1 MLEITEIFDSLQGE
15 GPFMGRPAVFVRL
28 SGCVP
33 PFCPW
38 CDTVY
43 ARNKGA
49 MLEVRDVAGRVLDFN
64 NKFVVIT
71 GGEPFLQWASGL
83 HELEKHLLAAGC
95 SVQYETSGKLA
106 IPLNCRGYK
115 VCSPKFLEGT
125 WQFVETNVHVADIF
139 KFVVADDFKPL
150 EAFVKKYKIPR
161 QKVWVMPLGA
171 SRAHQLKSFAP
182 VWEYCVEKK
191 FNFAPRLHVLTF
203 DRRKGI

>member
-1 MLEITEIFDSLQGE
+1 MLEITEIFESLQGE

-43 ARNKGA
+43 ARNKGS
-49 MLEVRDVAGRVLDFN
+49 MLEVTDIAGRVLGFK

-71 GGEPFLQWASGL
+71 GGEPFLQWDTGL
-83 HELEKHLLAAGC
+83 YELEKQLLAAGC
-95 SVQYETSGKLA
+95 RIQYETSGKLA
-106 IPLNCRGYK
+106 IPLNCQGFK
-115 VCSPKFLEGT
+115 VCSPKFLEGG
-125 WQFVETNVHVADIF
+125 WQFVEANIHVADIF
-139 KFVVADDFKPL
+139 KFVVADDFKLL
-150 EAFVKKYKIPR
+150 EDFVKQHKIPCR
-161 QKVWVMPLGA
+161 KVWVMPLGA
-171 SRAHQLKSFAP
+171 SRTDQLKLSAP